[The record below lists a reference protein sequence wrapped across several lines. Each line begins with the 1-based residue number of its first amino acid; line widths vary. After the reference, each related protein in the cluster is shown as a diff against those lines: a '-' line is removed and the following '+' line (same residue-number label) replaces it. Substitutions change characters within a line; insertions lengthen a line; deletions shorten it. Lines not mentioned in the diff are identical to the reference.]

1 MIKKENNMN
10 ELNCKKCDTPTT
22 CDEEAVAITC
32 SKCSMLDVIGLI
44 EGIGSLSDEEIEA
57 LANEKIG
64 VA

>member
-1 MIKKENNMN
+1 MN

-44 EGIGSLSDEEIEA
+44 EVIGSLSDEEIEA
-57 LANEKIG
+57 LANEK
-64 VA
+64 